1 MRKSVL
7 IVCSMLLTFSLVF
20 WGIGCKETAQDD
32 SESTEEENVSVEEEA
47 SEGVSAESEEPVE
60 LTWIEWWEA
69 EIGADLLDE
78 MEAKF
83 IEEHPNVTIKR
94 DDLPW
99 EQMYDKLF
107 TLAQSGSLPD
117 VMGVE
122 NDWASNLA
130 SMGAT
135 EPFDPYLE
143 SKGISDD
150 QFVTNISRVNDKVY
164 WLPIYSLCMF
174 NVVNK
179 DIFEAKGI
187 EYPETW
193 DEYLDAARELTDPGA
208 GVYATAYDGEVNS
221 YFQYFYFYPALL
233 QAGGKFLDEEGKLAY
248 NSEAGVKA
256 MEFLGT
262 LYKEDL
268 VLPGTFSNTEKDKR
282 TAFQSGSIAMYN
294 DCTPGLVVLQ
304 QADLGFE
311 FDFVKLP
318 AGPVNRA
325 TFISSSSLA
334 MAANSEHKDLA
345 WEFVEFLTMGE
356 GNKMW
361 VESSQQTYAYKPNLE
376 TADYLE
382 ENKWLKVASEAML
395 EPGSE
400 SGETIEGSSTMTRMW
415 TIEFQKYLN
424 GEKTA
429 KQALD
434 DAVAAY
440 YDALEKGEAE

>member
-7 IVCSMLLTFSLVF
+7 IVCSMLLTVSLVF

-47 SEGVSAESEEPVE
+47 SERISAESEEPVE

-262 LYKEDL
+262 LYKED
-268 VLPGTFSNTEKDKR
+268 
-282 TAFQSGSIAMYN
+282 
-294 DCTPGLVVLQ
+294 
-304 QADLGFE
+304 
-311 FDFVKLP
+311 
-318 AGPVNRA
+318 
-325 TFISSSSLA
+325 
-334 MAANSEHKDLA
+334 
-345 WEFVEFLTMGE
+345 
-356 GNKMW
+356 
-361 VESSQQTYAYKPNLE
+361 
-376 TADYLE
+376 
-382 ENKWLKVASEAML
+382 
-395 EPGSE
+395 
-400 SGETIEGSSTMTRMW
+400 
-415 TIEFQKYLN
+415 
-424 GEKTA
+424 
-429 KQALD
+429 
-434 DAVAAY
+434 
-440 YDALEKGEAE
+440 